1 VACHRSGDM
10 IGTVGFYQKVLQR
23 FPDQPDALHFL
34 GVITGEMGELEKVV
48 KLIDRSQQLDPGNAV
63 YFNNYG
69 NVLRQA
75 GAPMDAI
82 AASWSLPLLLRTGQN
97 TPRSASTGSTRRQF
111 DGLPPRLS
119 PSGSSTAGSGS
130 RLPPA
135 AGRAPRPRPVAASL
149 I

>member
-1 VACHRSGDM
+1 MAADIMHDTEAAVACHRSGDM
-10 IGTVGFYQKVLQR
+10 IGAAGLYQKVLQR

-34 GVITGEMGELEKVV
+34 GVIDGEMGELEKAV
-48 KLIDRSQQLDPGNAV
+48 KLIDRSLQLDPGNAV

-82 AASWSLPLLLRTGQN
+82 AASRSMPRLLRT
-97 TPRSASTGSTRRQF
+97 RKYSSIRQ
-111 DGLPPRLS
+111 RWQYQA
-119 PSGSSTAGSGS
+119 T
-130 RLPPA
+130 
-135 AGRAPRPRPVAASL
+135 

>member
-1 VACHRSGDM
+1 MAADILHDTEAAVACHRSGDM
-10 IGTVGFYQKVLQR
+10 IGATGLYQKVLQR

-34 GVITGEMGELEKVV
+34 WVIAGEMGELEKAV
-48 KLIDRSQQLDPGNAV
+48 KLIDRSLQLDPGNAV

-82 AASWSLPLLLRTGQN
+82 VASRSMPLLLRT
-97 TPRSASTGSTRRQF
+97 RKYSSIRQ
-111 DGLPPRLS
+111 RWQYQA
-119 PSGSSTAGSGS
+119 T
-130 RLPPA
+130 
-135 AGRAPRPRPVAASL
+135 